1 MISAAHLVRGSEDHR
16 RRLRQGASSVDGDD
30 LQAAA
35 RFLKESGRL
44 EDAEG
49 LYGSKAY
56 RELIERRIQGATDA
70 DLADLVGDLTG
81 EIDANELAQLAGAV
95 ALSDQVENRMSAE
108 GPPREHGMGEA
119 DSESGDTHSRRS
131 APDVGWG

>member
-1 MISAAHLVRGSEDHR
+1 MISAAHFVRGKEDHR
-16 RRLRQGASSVDGDD
+16 RELRQGASRVDGDD
-30 LQAAA
+30 PQAMA

-70 DLADLVGDLTG
+70 DLADLVDDLTG
-81 EIDANELAQLAGAV
+81 EVDANEMTRLSGAV

-108 GPPREHGMGEA
+108 GPPREHGMGED
-119 DSESGDTHSRRS
+119 DSESSETHSRRS